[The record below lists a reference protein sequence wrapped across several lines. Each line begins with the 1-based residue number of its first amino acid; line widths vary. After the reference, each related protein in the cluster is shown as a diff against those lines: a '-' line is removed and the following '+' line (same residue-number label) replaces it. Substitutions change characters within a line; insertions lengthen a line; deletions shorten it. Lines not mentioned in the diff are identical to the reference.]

1 MGMAT
6 DITGMAMVIII
17 TAINNQSNMQ
27 KRVVIINKY
36 GALHPSATGRP
47 VRNLADFLWSNGI
60 DVIVLSIHAPYK
72 GQVSRQQE
80 KLPYRVI
87 ELPDFYNGTN
97 KLLRLLGNL
106 VDGFRLITYSMCL
119 PRHQLKVVLTDP
131 SLINAW
137 AVLFRPFYRSRLA
150 FWTMDLY
157 PEAFASAGL
166 VSRKNLIYRMIASF
180 VYRNIPNFLI
190 TLGEQQY
197 RYLCRQYKRS
207 FIPHIV
213 LPCGICPK
221 EEAEEPFWR
230 KDNRDK
236 IIFCYAGNIGEAHN
250 DRFLIEL
257 IKQLNPEK
265 HLILLRLYGAKAQ
278 KVLDEVKD
286 FRSVI
291 QLDYIASAEMQ
302 YVDICVATLLP
313 AWNHVCVP
321 SKVVSAICY
330 GIPVLYDANEES
342 EGVCMFPEAIWLMPD
357 ADQLSKSV
365 HTFLNTLSAE
375 DILIKKKA
383 AERYSKECIDMEHI
397 KQSDLLKIIR

>member
-1 MGMAT
+1 
-6 DITGMAMVIII
+6 
-17 TAINNQSNMQ
+17 MQ

-47 VRNLADFLWSNGI
+47 VRKLADYLWKNGV
-60 DVIVLSIHAPYK
+60 DVIVLSIHASYN
-72 GQVSRQQE
+72 GQVSQHHE
-80 KLPYRVI
+80 KLPYRTI
-87 ELPDFYNGTN
+87 ELSDFYNGVN
-97 KLLRLLGNL
+97 KWLRLLGNL
-106 VDGFRLITYSMCL
+106 IDGLRLIFYSIWL

-137 AVLFRPFYRSRLA
+137 AILLHRFFKSKLV

-166 VSRKNLIYRMIASF
+166 VSCNNLIYRMISSF
-180 VYRNIPNFLI
+180 VYRHVPDFLI

-230 KDNRDK
+230 KTNRDK

-250 DRFLIEL
+250 DRFLVEL

-278 KVLDEVKD
+278 RVVNEVKALK
-286 FRSVI
+286 SVI
-291 QLDYIASAEMQ
+291 ILDYITAAEMQ
-302 YVDICVATLLP
+302 YVDICVASLLP
-313 AWNHVCVP
+313 EWNHVCVP
-321 SKVVSAICY
+321 SKVVSAICN
-330 GIPVLYDANEES
+330 GLPVLYNANEES
-342 EGVCMFPEAIWLMPD
+342 EGACMFPKAIWLMPD
-357 ADQLSKSV
+357 SLKLSERILS
-365 HTFLNTLSAE
+365 FLNTLSTE
-375 DILIKKKA
+375 DVLVRKRA
-383 AERYSKECIDMEHI
+383 AEKYSLELVEMEHT
-397 KQSDLLKIIR
+397 KQLDLLKIIR

>member
-1 MGMAT
+1 
-6 DITGMAMVIII
+6 
-17 TAINNQSNMQ
+17 MQ

-47 VRNLADFLWSNGI
+47 VRNLADFLWSNGVE
-60 DVIVLSIHAPYK
+60 VIVLSIHAPYK

-106 VDGFRLITYSMCL
+106 VDGFRLITYSMWL

-157 PEAFASAGL
+157 PEAFASARL
-166 VSRKNLIYRMIASF
+166 VSYNNLIYRMISSF
-180 VYRNIPNFLI
+180 VYRHVPDFLI

-313 AWNHVCVP
+313 AWNHICVP
-321 SKVVSAICY
+321 SKVVSAICA
-330 GIPVLYDANEES
+330 GSPVLYNATEES
-342 EGVCMFPEAIWLMPD
+342 EGACMFPEAVWLVPD
-357 ADQLSKSV
+357 SD
-365 HTFLNTLSAE
+365 TLSDALSRFLKE
-375 DILIKKKA
+375 LTTDRIGQKRQAARLYARKLIENEYTHQFDILKEIK
-383 AERYSKECIDMEHI
+383 
-397 KQSDLLKIIR
+397 